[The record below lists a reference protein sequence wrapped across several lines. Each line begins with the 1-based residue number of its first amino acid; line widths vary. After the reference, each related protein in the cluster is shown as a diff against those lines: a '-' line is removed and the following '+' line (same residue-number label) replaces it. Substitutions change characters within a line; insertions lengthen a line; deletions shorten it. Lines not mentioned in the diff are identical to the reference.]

1 MDHTAS
7 PLSPAEFAAFHR
19 DGVLV
24 LRGSL
29 AGERLDHL
37 RSSAMEIRRQAEAG
51 GWGGVRIAPG
61 FEERVGA
68 AGVPP
73 WTEMTWGIGEITRPG
88 LHDPTLINALAE
100 PRLHG
105 ALTSLLAE
113 PRAWGQKI
121 LWAPR
126 GVDYDLFW
134 HRDINTEF
142 DPVMPYKPAG
152 IQDHIQLNAAL
163 EKDSAFIVVPGSHRR
178 RMTAV
183 ERATIDADRH
193 AKLPGEIRIELEPG
207 DVLLMDAHALHRG
220 SLPAGHPRLTLHF
233 SLQAQWVPL
242 KPWGDAQSFAWL
254 TGAGFI
260 DGLDPTIREWYRRL
274 TTANKDTHQY
284 TYLVEQA
291 RRAGWTPDP
300 GWRMPGTDPY
310 QGSKKK
316 RDASAAPTSPAI
328 TNHG

>member
-1 MDHTAS
+1 MDHPAF
-7 PLSPAEFAAFHR
+7 PLSPAEQAAFHR

-24 LRGSL
+24 LRGAL
-29 AGERLDHL
+29 TGDRLHRL
-37 RSSAMEIRRQAEAG
+37 RSAAMEKRLQAEAG
-51 GWGGVRIAPG
+51 GWDGVRIAPG
-61 FEERVGA
+61 YEERVGG
-68 AGVPP
+68 AGIPP
-73 WTEMTWGIGEITRPG
+73 WTELTWGIGEITRPG

-105 ALTSLLAE
+105 ALTSLLVE

-134 HRDINTEF
+134 HRDLSNAF
-142 DPVMPYKPAG
+142 DPVMPYKPGG

-163 EKDSAFIVVPGSHRR
+163 DKDSAFIVVPGSHRR

-183 ERATIDADRH
+183 ERVTLETDRH
-193 AKLPGEIRIELEPG
+193 AKLPGEIRIELNPG

-220 SLPAGHPRLTLHF
+220 NLPAGHPRLTLHF

-254 TGAGFI
+254 TSQEFI
-260 DGLDPTIREWYRRL
+260 DGLDPAIREWYRRL
-274 TTANKDTHQY
+274 ITAEKDTHQY
-284 TYLVEQA
+284 NYLIEQA

-300 GWRMPGTDPY
+300 GWRMPGSDPY
-310 QGSKKK
+310 QDGRRK
-316 RDASAAPTSPAI
+316 RSAPPAPAPALV
-328 TNHG
+328 G